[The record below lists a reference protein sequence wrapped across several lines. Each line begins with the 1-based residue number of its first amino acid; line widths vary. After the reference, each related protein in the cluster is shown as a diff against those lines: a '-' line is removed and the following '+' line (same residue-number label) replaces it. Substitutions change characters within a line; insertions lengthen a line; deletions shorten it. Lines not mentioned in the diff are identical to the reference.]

1 MTEDML
7 QRRARIFI
15 SCGQNKYSNEVAIAN
30 QIVARLEKLGFAPY
44 IAVEEQTLRGLKGNI
59 FRQLRRSEYFIF
71 VDFKREKLEGED
83 AYRGSLFSHQELALA
98 SYLDIEVLALQEDGV
113 KKNDGILGFLQTN
126 AIRFTDADRHLLP
139 SVIADNVR
147 ERGWDPNWRN
157 ELVLERDPKQFT
169 DPFVRNVGK
178 SARFFHINVQN
189 LHRDRIATNC
199 FAYLE
204 KATKLNPSTKIDI
217 RTVEIK
223 WRGYTLPN
231 AHILPQTT
239 RDFDAFFIYHDVPE
253 VLQFQFFTDA
263 SEFIP
268 QIAGAG
274 TYRLE
279 YVVVSDNFPPVRGTF
294 TLDLSGSL
302 ESTVLALRP
311 ERRADVAELPTHD
324 VPWDGSVSLRRVDMY
339 GDDGR

>member
-1 MTEDML
+1 L
-7 QRRARIFI
+7 SQ
-15 SCGQNKYSNEVAIAN
+15 
-30 QIVARLEKLGFAPY
+30 RLEKLGFDPY
-44 IAVEEQTLRGLKGNI
+44 IAVQEQTLRGLKENI
-59 FRQLRRSEYFIF
+59 FRQLGRSEYFIF
-71 VDFKREKLEGED
+71 VDFKREKLENED
-83 AYRGSLFSHQELALA
+83 LYRGSLFSHQELALA
-98 SYLDIEVLALQEDGV
+98 SYLDTEVLALQEEGV

-126 AIRFTDADRHLLP
+126 AIQFTDADRHLLP
-139 SVIADNVR
+139 SVIADNVQQ
-147 ERGWDPNWRN
+147 RGWDWRH
-157 ELVLERDPKQFT
+157 ELVFERDPKQFT
-169 DPFVRNVGK
+169 DPFVRNAGK
-178 SARFFHINVQN
+178 SARFFHIKVRN

-199 FAYLE
+199 YAYLE
-204 KATKLNPSTKIDI
+204 RATKFDPSTKIDI

-231 AHILPQTT
+231 AHVLPQTT
-239 RDFDAFFIYHDVPE
+239 RDFDAFFIYHDAPE

-311 ERRADVAELPTHD
+311 GLQARVADLPIHD
-324 VPWDGSVSLRRVDMY
+324 VPWDGSVSLRREDMY
-339 GDDGR
+339 GDNGR